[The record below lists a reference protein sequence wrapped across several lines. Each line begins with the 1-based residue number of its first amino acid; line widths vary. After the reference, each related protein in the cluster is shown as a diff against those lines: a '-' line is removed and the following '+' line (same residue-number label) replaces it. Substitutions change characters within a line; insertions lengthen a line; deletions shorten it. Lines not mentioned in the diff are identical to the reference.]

1 MAGLRHTYICKGA
14 FRKGVADEELA
25 KLEAER
31 ERKRELEDRE
41 DELLDASSRRQRSVS
56 SHSVSTIS
64 TDASRDSRSP
74 PPRRRI
80 TAQTPLAIAVIA
92 EARHLRDDKGVQYH
106 ATAGPLR
113 MRMLREVIEIDTGSP
128 LLMLVEM
135 TSRPLGNGMTRG
147 QRDVMAD
154 GGVIQTRDQGR
165 HSEMT
170 GHIEGE
176 MMTTNHVADAVV
188 AVIKDK
194 GGCLLE
200 RRPESEA

>member
-1 MAGLRHTYICKGA
+1 
-14 FRKGVADEELA
+14 
-25 KLEAER
+25 
-31 ERKRELEDRE
+31 
-41 DELLDASSRRQRSVS
+41 
-56 SHSVSTIS
+56 
-64 TDASRDSRSP
+64 
-74 PPRRRI
+74 
-80 TAQTPLAIAVIA
+80 
-92 EARHLRDDKGVQYH
+92 
-106 ATAGPLR
+106 

-165 HSEMT
+165 RSEMT